1 MRRWVRRSVSNR
13 FALFQHSM
21 YEDFPP
27 GLRDLTH
34 TGDSVEELLKLV
46 EEINEFQI
54 IDLDTLEIVKEGTA
68 KDFCKHVSTY
78 RVDTGVGVD
87 PSLPENAM
95 IVSGQWIAPGLYCSE
110 CGKRLGD

>member
-34 TGDSVEELLKLV
+34 TGDSVEELLRLV

-54 IDLDTLEIVKEGTA
+54 VDLDTLEIVNEGTA
-68 KDFCKHVSTY
+68 KDFCKHTSTY
-78 RVDTGVGVD
+78 RVDPVL
-87 PSLPENAM
+87 PSPENPIIM
-95 IVSGQWIAPGLYCSE
+95 SGIYQAPGLYCSD